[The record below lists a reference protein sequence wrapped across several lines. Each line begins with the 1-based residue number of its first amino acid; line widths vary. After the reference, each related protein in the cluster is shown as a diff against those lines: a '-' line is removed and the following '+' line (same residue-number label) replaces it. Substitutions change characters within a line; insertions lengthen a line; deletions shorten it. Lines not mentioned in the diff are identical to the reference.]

1 MLTSLF
7 KIVLFLMIVVAIAFG
22 ATYLMDG
29 ENTIIGDLMIT
40 LGGVEYTL
48 SAIEAVIVLTLLV
61 ILIWIGLKLMSLL
74 VATLRFI
81 NGDDTA
87 ISRYFNRSR
96 ERRGYRALSEG
107 MMALAS
113 GDADAAMTKAG
124 QAERYLQQP
133 TLTNLLAAQAAEM
146 SGNTTRAEQIYKELI
161 KDPQTRFVGVRG
173 IMKQRLATDD
183 TDVALKLAQKAFEL
197 KPKHD
202 EVQDVLLQL
211 QAKSHDWQ
219 GARKTLGVKLKQGK
233 IPRDVHKRREAVLAL
248 SQAAEVIDEE
258 NSIEKRETA
267 IEANRL
273 SPDLLPA
280 AAMAAR
286 EYIAQSKPKLAVRVI
301 KKAWESQPHPD
312 LAAAFSEIAPN
323 ETPQERLK
331 RFAQLSKL
339 SPMHIESR
347 LMMAELNLAA
357 EDFPAARRALGDIVE
372 NEPDA
377 RALTIMAAIER
388 GEGSSDEVVRGWLTK
403 ALSAP
408 RGPQWVCDKCNTIH
422 SDWVPVCS
430 SCDALDTLSWKEA
443 PQNEMQTS
451 TGIEMLPLLMGA
463 GKNETDSEDLI
474 KIDEPVM
481 DQNQS

>member
-7 KIVLFLMIVVAIAFG
+7 KIVLFLMLVVALAFA
-22 ATYLMDG
+22 ATYLMDDN
-29 ENTIIGDLMIT
+29 NTVIGDLMIT
-40 LGGVEYTL
+40 LAGVEYTL
-48 SAIEAVIVLTLLV
+48 SAIEAVIVLSILV
-61 ILIWIGLKLMSLL
+61 ILIWVGLKLLSLL

-113 GDADAAMTKAG
+113 GDADAAMSKAV

-133 TLTNLLAAQAAEM
+133 ALTNLLAAQAAEM
-146 SGNTTRAEQIYKELI
+146 SGNMTRAEQIYKELI

-173 IMKQRLATDD
+173 IMKQRLASGDMH
-183 TDVALKLAQKAFEL
+183 VALKLAQKAFEL
-197 KPKHD
+197 KPKHE

-211 QAKSHDWQ
+211 QAQSHDWQ

-258 NSIEKRETA
+258 NSIEKREIA

-273 SPDLLPA
+273 SPDLVPA

-286 EYIAQSKPKLAVRVI
+286 EYIVQTKPKLAVRVI

-312 LAAAFSEIAPN
+312 LAAAFSEIEPN

-331 RFAQLSKL
+331 RFAQLAKL
-339 SPMHIESR
+339 NPEHVESR

-357 EDFPAARRALGDIVE
+357 EDFPEARRALGDIVE
-372 NEPDA
+372 NNPDA

-388 GEGSSDEVVRGWLTK
+388 GEGSSDEVVRGWLAK

-408 RGPQWVCDKCNTIH
+408 RGPQWVCDKCNTVH
-422 SDWVPVCS
+422 LEWVPVCS
-430 SCDALDTLSWKEA
+430 SCDALDTLSWREA

-463 GKNETDSEDLI
+463 NRNDDKVVEEI
-474 KIDEPVM
+474 VRIDEPTT
-481 DQNQS
+481 NQS

>member
-29 ENTIIGDLMIT
+29 DNTIIGDLMIT

-61 ILIWIGLKLMSLL
+61 VLIWVVLKLLSLL

-146 SGNTTRAEQIYKELI
+146 SGNTIRSEQIYKELI

-173 IMKQRLATDD
+173 IMKQRLATGD

-197 KPKHD
+197 KPKHE

-248 SQAAEVIDEE
+248 SQAADVIDEE
-258 NSIEKRETA
+258 NSIEKREAA

-273 SPDLLPA
+273 SPDLVPA

-286 EYIAQSKPKLAVRVI
+286 EYIAQGKPKLAVRVI

-339 SPMHIESR
+339 NPDHIETR

-357 EDFPAARRALGDIVE
+357 EDFPEARRALGDIVE

-430 SCDALDTLSWKEA
+430 SCDVLDTLSWKEA

-463 GKNETDSEDLI
+463 NQDEMDEGDLT
-474 KIDEPVM
+474 KIDEPAM
-481 DQNQS
+481 DQSQS

>member
-7 KIVLFLMIVVAIAFG
+7 KIVLFLMLVVALAFA
-22 ATYLMDG
+22 ATYLMDDN
-29 ENTIIGDLMIT
+29 NTVIGDLMIT
-40 LGGVEYTL
+40 LAGVEYTL
-48 SAIEAVIVLTLLV
+48 SAIEAVIVLSILV
-61 ILIWIGLKLMSLL
+61 ILIWVGLKLLSLL

-113 GDADAAMTKAG
+113 GDADAAMSKAV

-133 TLTNLLAAQAAEM
+133 ALTNLLAAQAAEM
-146 SGNTTRAEQIYKELI
+146 SGNMTRAEQIYKELI

-173 IMKQRLATDD
+173 IMKQRLASGD
-183 TDVALKLAQKAFEL
+183 THVALKLAQKAFEL
-197 KPKHD
+197 KPKHE

-211 QAKSHDWQ
+211 QAQSHDWQ

-273 SPDLLPA
+273 SPDLVPA

-286 EYIAQSKPKLAVRVI
+286 EYIVQTKPKLAIRVI

-312 LAAAFSEIAPN
+312 LAAAFSEIEPN

-331 RFAQLSKL
+331 RFAQLAKL
-339 SPMHIESR
+339 NPEHVESR

-357 EDFPAARRALGDIVE
+357 EDFPEARRALGDIVE
-372 NEPDA
+372 NNPDA

-388 GEGSSDEVVRGWLTK
+388 GEGSSDEVVRGWLAK

-408 RGPQWVCDKCNTIH
+408 RGPQWVCDKCNTVH
-422 SDWVPVCS
+422 SEWVPVCL
-430 SCDALDTLSWKEA
+430 SCDALDTLSWREA

-463 GKNETDSEDLI
+463 NRNDDQVVEEI
-474 KIDEPVM
+474 VRIDEPTT
-481 DQNQS
+481 DQS

>member
-40 LGGVEYTL
+40 LGGIEYTL

-61 ILIWIGLKLMSLL
+61 IMIWIGLKLMSLL

-173 IMKQRLATDD
+173 IMKQRLATGD

-443 PQNEMQTS
+443 PQNEMQSS

>member
-29 ENTIIGDLMIT
+29 DNTIIGDLMIT

-61 ILIWIGLKLMSLL
+61 VLIWVVLKLLSLL

-146 SGNTTRAEQIYKELI
+146 SGNTIRSEQIYKELI

-173 IMKQRLATDD
+173 IMKQRLATGD

-197 KPKHD
+197 KPNHE

-248 SQAAEVIDEE
+248 SQAADVIDEE
-258 NSIEKRETA
+258 NSIEKREAA

-273 SPDLLPA
+273 SPDLVPA

-286 EYIAQSKPKLAVRVI
+286 EYIAQGKPKLAVRVI

-339 SPMHIESR
+339 NPDHIETR

-357 EDFPAARRALGDIVE
+357 EDFPEARRALGDIVE

-430 SCDALDTLSWKEA
+430 SCDVLDTLSWKA
-443 PQNEMQTS
+443 S
-451 TGIEMLPLLMGA
+451 A
-463 GKNETDSEDLI
+463 AK
-474 KIDEPVM
+474 
-481 DQNQS
+481 

>member
-113 GDADAAMTKAG
+113 GDADAAMSKAG

-173 IMKQRLATDD
+173 IMKQRLATGD

-258 NSIEKRETA
+258 NSIEKRESA

-273 SPDLLPA
+273 SPDLVPA

-443 PQNEMQTS
+443 PQNEMQSS

>member
-7 KIVLFLMIVVAIAFG
+7 KIVLFLMLVVALAFA
-22 ATYLMDG
+22 ATYLMDDN
-29 ENTIIGDLMIT
+29 NTVIGDLMIT
-40 LGGVEYTL
+40 LAGVEYTL
-48 SAIEAVIVLTLLV
+48 SAIEAVIVLSILV
-61 ILIWIGLKLMSLL
+61 ILIWVGLKLLSLL
-74 VATLRFI
+74 VAILRFI

-113 GDADAAMTKAG
+113 GDADAAMSKAV

-133 TLTNLLAAQAAEM
+133 ALTNLLAAQAAEM
-146 SGNTTRAEQIYKELI
+146 SGNMTRAEQIYKELI

-173 IMKQRLATDD
+173 IMKQRLASGD
-183 TDVALKLAQKAFEL
+183 THVALKLAQKAFEL
-197 KPKHD
+197 KPKHE

-211 QAKSHDWQ
+211 QAQSHDWQ

-273 SPDLLPA
+273 SPDLVPA

-286 EYIAQSKPKLAVRVI
+286 EYIVQTKPKLAVRVI

-312 LAAAFSEIAPN
+312 LAAAFSEIEPN

-331 RFAQLSKL
+331 RFAQLAKL
-339 SPMHIESR
+339 NPEHVESR

-357 EDFPAARRALGDIVE
+357 EDFPEARRALGDIVE
-372 NEPDA
+372 NNPDA

-388 GEGSSDEVVRGWLTK
+388 GEGSSDEVVRGWLAK

-408 RGPQWVCDKCNTIH
+408 RGPQWVCDKCNTVH
-422 SDWVPVCS
+422 SEWVPVCS
-430 SCDALDTLSWKEA
+430 SCDALDTLSWREA

-463 GKNETDSEDLI
+463 NRNDDQVVEEI
-474 KIDEPVM
+474 VRIDEPTT
-481 DQNQS
+481 DQS

>member
-29 ENTIIGDLMIT
+29 NNTIIGDLMIT

-61 ILIWIGLKLMSLL
+61 VLIWVGLKLLSLL

-113 GDADAAMTKAG
+113 GDANAAMTKAG

-133 TLTNLLAAQAAEM
+133 NLTNLLAAQAAEM

-173 IMKQRLATDD
+173 IMKQRLATGD

-197 KPKHD
+197 KPKHE

-248 SQAAEVIDEE
+248 SQAADVIDEE
-258 NSIEKRETA
+258 NSIEKREAA

-273 SPDLLPA
+273 SPDLVPA

-286 EYIAQSKPKLAVRVI
+286 EYIAQGKPKLAVRVI

-339 SPMHIESR
+339 NPYHIESR
-347 LMMAELNLAA
+347 LMMSELNLAA
-357 EDFPAARRALGDIVE
+357 EDFPEARRALGDIVE

-430 SCDALDTLSWKEA
+430 SCDVLDTLSWKQA

-463 GKNETDSEDLI
+463 FQDEMDEGDLT
-474 KIDEPVM
+474 KIDEPAM
-481 DQNQS
+481 DQSQS

>member
-29 ENTIIGDLMIT
+29 DNTIIGDLMIT

-61 ILIWIGLKLMSLL
+61 VLIWVVLKLLSLL

-173 IMKQRLATDD
+173 IMKQRLATGD

-197 KPKHD
+197 KPKHE

-248 SQAAEVIDEE
+248 SQAADVIDEE
-258 NSIEKRETA
+258 NSIEKREAA

-273 SPDLLPA
+273 SPDLVPA

-286 EYIAQSKPKLAVRVI
+286 EYIAQGKPKLAVRVI

-339 SPMHIESR
+339 NPYHIESR
-347 LMMAELNLAA
+347 LMMSELNLAA
-357 EDFPAARRALGDIVE
+357 EDFPEARRALGDIVE

-430 SCDALDTLSWKEA
+430 SCDVLDTLSWKEA

-463 GKNETDSEDLI
+463 NQDEMDEGDLT
-474 KIDEPVM
+474 KIDEPAM
-481 DQNQS
+481 DQSQS

>member
-29 ENTIIGDLMIT
+29 DNTIIGDLMIT

-61 ILIWIGLKLMSLL
+61 VLIWVVLKLLSLL

-146 SGNTTRAEQIYKELI
+146 SGNTTRSEQIYKELI

-173 IMKQRLATDD
+173 IMKQRLATGD

-197 KPKHD
+197 KPNHE

-248 SQAAEVIDEE
+248 SQAADVIDEE
-258 NSIEKRETA
+258 NSIEKREAA

-273 SPDLLPA
+273 SPDLVPA

-286 EYIAQSKPKLAVRVI
+286 EYIAQGKPKLAVRVI

-339 SPMHIESR
+339 NPDHIETR

-357 EDFPAARRALGDIVE
+357 EDFPEARRALGDIVE

-463 GKNETDSEDLI
+463 NQDEMDEGDLT
-474 KIDEPVM
+474 KIDEPAM
-481 DQNQS
+481 DQSQS

>member
-7 KIVLFLMIVVAIAFG
+7 KIVLFLMIVVAISFG

-29 ENTIIGDLMIT
+29 DNTIIGDLMIT

-61 ILIWIGLKLMSLL
+61 VLIWVVLKLLSLL

-113 GDADAAMTKAG
+113 GDANAAMTKAG

-173 IMKQRLATDD
+173 IMKQRLATGD

-197 KPKHD
+197 KPKHE

-248 SQAAEVIDEE
+248 SQAADVIDEE
-258 NSIEKRETA
+258 NSIEKREAA

-273 SPDLLPA
+273 SPDLVPA

-286 EYIAQSKPKLAVRVI
+286 EYIAQGKPKLAVRVI

-339 SPMHIESR
+339 NPYHIESR
-347 LMMAELNLAA
+347 LMMSELNLAA
-357 EDFPAARRALGDIVE
+357 EDFPEARRALGDIVE

-430 SCDALDTLSWKEA
+430 SCDVLDTLSWKQA

-463 GKNETDSEDLI
+463 FQDEMDEGDLT
-474 KIDEPVM
+474 KIDEPAM
-481 DQNQS
+481 DQSQS

>member
-40 LGGVEYTL
+40 LGGIEYTL

-61 ILIWIGLKLMSLL
+61 IMIWIGLKLMSLL

-96 ERRGYRALSEG
+96 EWRGYRALSEG

-173 IMKQRLATDD
+173 IMKQRLATGD

-273 SPDLLPA
+273 SPDLVPA

>member
-29 ENTIIGDLMIT
+29 DNTIIGDLMIT

-61 ILIWIGLKLMSLL
+61 VLIWVGLKLLSLL

-113 GDADAAMTKAG
+113 GDANAAMTKAG

-197 KPKHD
+197 KPKHE

-248 SQAAEVIDEE
+248 SQAADVIDEE
-258 NSIEKRETA
+258 NSIEKREAA

-273 SPDLLPA
+273 SPDLVPA

-286 EYIAQSKPKLAVRVI
+286 EYIAQGKPKLAVRVI

-339 SPMHIESR
+339 NPYHIESR
-347 LMMAELNLAA
+347 LMMSELNLAA
-357 EDFPAARRALGDIVE
+357 EDFPEARRALGDIVE

-430 SCDALDTLSWKEA
+430 SCDVLDTLSWKEA

-463 GKNETDSEDLI
+463 NQDEMDEGDLT
-474 KIDEPVM
+474 KIDEPAM
-481 DQNQS
+481 DQSQS

>member
-29 ENTIIGDLMIT
+29 NNTIIGDLMIT

-61 ILIWIGLKLMSLL
+61 VLIWVGLKLLSLL

-113 GDADAAMTKAG
+113 GDANAAMTKAG

-173 IMKQRLATDD
+173 IMKQRLATGD

-197 KPKHD
+197 KPKHE

-248 SQAAEVIDEE
+248 SQAADVIDEE
-258 NSIEKRETA
+258 NSIEKREAA

-273 SPDLLPA
+273 SPDLVPA

-286 EYIAQSKPKLAVRVI
+286 EYIAQGKPKLAVRVI

-339 SPMHIESR
+339 NPYHIESR
-347 LMMAELNLAA
+347 LMMSELNLAA
-357 EDFPAARRALGDIVE
+357 EDFPEARRALGDIVE

-430 SCDALDTLSWKEA
+430 SCDVLDTLSWKQA

-463 GKNETDSEDLI
+463 FQDEMDEGDLT
-474 KIDEPVM
+474 KIDEPAM
-481 DQNQS
+481 DQSQS